1 MVKCPGGQRVLKG
14 GIGGKMTKR
23 ELVSVMATKTG
34 HSKKE
39 VEKVIDTLVDIITEK
54 VNNGEKVSVT
64 SFGTFYLGQIA
75 SRRGRDPQTGKEISI
90 PDMRIPRFRAG
101 KGLKENCR

>member
-1 MVKCPGGQRVLKG
+1 
-14 GIGGKMTKR
+14 MTKR
-23 ELVSVMATKTG
+23 ELVSEMAGRTG
-34 HSKKE
+34 RSKRE
-39 VEKVIDTLVDIITEK
+39 VEKLIDDLVSVITEK
-54 VNNGEKVSVT
+54 VNKGEKVSIT

-75 SRRGRDPQTGKEISI
+75 SRRGRDPQTGKEITI